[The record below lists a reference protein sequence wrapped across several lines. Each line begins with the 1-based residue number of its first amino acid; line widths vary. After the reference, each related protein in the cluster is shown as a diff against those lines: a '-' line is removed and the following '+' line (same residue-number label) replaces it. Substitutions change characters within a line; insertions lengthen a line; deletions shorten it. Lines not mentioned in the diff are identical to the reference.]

1 TATTDLRALCDEEGD
16 LVKTL
21 TENDSAAFMTG
32 SEVDSQ
38 GPSAVTSSPEDGET
52 LAPTDTNIFVEF
64 DEEIDPQSVNENNF
78 TVTEIDENGNPVGT
92 IEGVINPVGNSI
104 EFNPDSN
111 LSFQTTYEIMVDTT
125 ITDLAGNGLEQ
136 SATFTFRTG
145 GLVVLLDNTLLGDPA
160 IAQSEG
166 FDSGILVEGLHT
178 LGGTLLS
185 ALEFGD

>member
-52 LAPTDTNIFVEF
+52 LAPTDTNIYVEF
-64 DEEIDPQSVNENNF
+64 DEEIDPQSVNSNNF
-78 TVTEIDENGNPVGT
+78 TVTEVESGNPIVG
-92 IEGVINPVGNSI
+92 ELNPVGNSI